1 MGAAPRLGAGVEPDA
16 ICHPERFGVGERH
29 TVPEAYLRLSGVQGV
44 GELHVRLK
52 ATLAADGLVVAL
64 LALLAPFSA
73 ALAQTMFGGN
83 PIADIRIEGT
93 QRIEPETVRS
103 YMQLS
108 VGDPFSPDR
117 IDKALKN
124 LFATGLF
131 ADVAFRREGDTLVVR
146 VV

>member
-1 MGAAPRLGAGVEPDA
+1 M
-16 ICHPERFGVGERH
+16 
-29 TVPEAYLRLSGVQGV
+29 
-44 GELHVRLK
+44 HVRLK
-52 ATLAADGLVVAL
+52 ATLAAAGLAVAL
-64 LALLAPFSA
+64 LALLAPLSA

-131 ADVAFRREGDTLVVR
+131 ADVAFRREGDTLVV
-146 VV
+146 